1 MKCGAI
7 CAAGW
12 QNMRRV
18 PPPLCRLFL
27 RWKSHHPR
35 NFSSVG
41 PSCEHASLSHRSG
54 WHPDSHG
61 FISGILFYINSHG
74 SGARFPSIRMAHA
87 GKSIP
92 QSKARAQGR
101 PVVLATASH
110 QIYANRVAA
119 HLQLFDRV
127 LATEDSTNL
136 SAHNKRY
143 RLIAEYGEGGFDYCG
158 NAHDDLPVWAAARRA
173 YLVNPQPGVE
183 AKAKAGGNVQRV
195 IQTPRRRI
203 QSWLKG
209 LRLHQWVKNLL
220 LFVPLLASHRLNEAA
235 LLVKGCLAFFLF
247 GLCASSVYVLN
258 DLLDLAHDR
267 RHAIKRD
274 RPFASGDLSIAAGI
288 FTFPLLLAVSF
299 TGVALFL
306 PGRFT
311 ATLAA
316 YYALTLAYSIA
327 LKRQMVVD
335 IITLALLYTLRIIAG
350 AFAFQIP
357 LTFWMLVF
365 SMFIFLSL
373 ALVKRYAELKEARK
387 KNKSAQLRGRGYIAD
402 DLEMIATLG
411 AASGYLSVMVLALY
425 IQETSTAALYRAPQ
439 LIWLACPLLLFW
451 ISRTWLLAH
460 RGQIHDDPVIFAVK
474 DRVSLLVG
482 LLFGAVFWIA
492 T

>member
-18 PPPLCRLFL
+18 PPPLWRLFL

-74 SGARFPSIRMAHA
+74 SGARFPSILMAHA

-92 QSKARAQGR
+92 QSKARAQGS

-136 SAHNKRY
+136 SAHNKRN

-220 LFVPLLASHRLNEAA
+220 LFVP
-235 LLVKGCLAFFLF
+235 
-247 GLCASSVYVLN
+247 
-258 DLLDLAHDR
+258 
-267 RHAIKRD
+267 
-274 RPFASGDLSIAAGI
+274 
-288 FTFPLLLAVSF
+288 
-299 TGVALFL
+299 
-306 PGRFT
+306 
-311 ATLAA
+311 
-316 YYALTLAYSIA
+316 
-327 LKRQMVVD
+327 
-335 IITLALLYTLRIIAG
+335 
-350 AFAFQIP
+350 
-357 LTFWMLVF
+357 
-365 SMFIFLSL
+365 
-373 ALVKRYAELKEARK
+373 
-387 KNKSAQLRGRGYIAD
+387 
-402 DLEMIATLG
+402 
-411 AASGYLSVMVLALY
+411 
-425 IQETSTAALYRAPQ
+425 
-439 LIWLACPLLLFW
+439 
-451 ISRTWLLAH
+451 
-460 RGQIHDDPVIFAVK
+460 
-474 DRVSLLVG
+474 
-482 LLFGAVFWIA
+482 
-492 T
+492 